1 MSSTAGYVHEVI
13 EDQYKV
19 FNKEAI
25 AICKKIM
32 ANEMRNKDLAM
43 QLKENWI
50 KTNVIPPDAK
60 YNEVANNPALMKTLL
75 MHLASGLSDK
85 PEESRYGNKIIS
97 DFDLYFN
104 CQTDKALNAKLKEL
118 NRNITYVE
126 GVDLARKRTNLAEFV
141 RRTKNIVLDN
151 MDLIGYYYY
160 YYYHCYN
167 SIFYLGAPDRSN
179 HNAKP
184 KPIKTRD
191 EVIRSVIQSE
201 EKIGEKNRND
211 VNVANLIAQP
221 LDNECVDMTVD
232 NEVIVNKET
241 YLIGDKRPRTD
252 EEVEEVSTELEDLQV
267 DDQVKRKKLSE
278 LVLSIFPWANIHGIY
293 MIINDDGEIL
303 TANEVLTEKFYR
315 EYEATFNK

>member
-1 MSSTAGYVHEVI
+1 
-13 EDQYKV
+13 
-19 FNKEAI
+19 
-25 AICKKIM
+25 
-32 ANEMRNKDLAM
+32 
-43 QLKENWI
+43 
-50 KTNVIPPDAK
+50 
-60 YNEVANNPALMKTLL
+60 
-75 MHLASGLSDK
+75 
-85 PEESRYGNKIIS
+85 
-97 DFDLYFN
+97 
-104 CQTDKALNAKLKEL
+104 
-118 NRNITYVE
+118 
-126 GVDLARKRTNLAEFV
+126 VDLARKRTNLAEFV

-252 EEVEEVSTELEDLQV
+252 GEVEEVSTELEDLQV